1 MSVKQF
7 GARVGRFLSQ
17 PLVIAILAA
26 AFSALVIPE
35 LTRQWQ
41 DTQNERDLKQS
52 LLEQISTSGTAAL
65 SHGLSLADG
74 QLLAAGG
81 QPGES
86 HGNVYQGLRDAWF
99 TDRADARSR
108 ILVYFPSLYTCWYSF
123 DHAVADYLSLG
134 AGDRSASRIG
144 DLRNYV
150 ASDFARSY
158 VRPNAPDGCKPLAA
172 LPSAVQNR
180 FAQLKAIRI
189 WAALALPGQDRKST
203 TRFRN
208 AYAILGEE
216 MDTAMER
223 VVDTIVKAHA
233 QGFSHGIFGL

>member
-1 MSVKQF
+1 MKGF
-7 GARVGRFLSQ
+7 WGRVGRFLSQ

-35 LTRQWQ
+35 VTRQWQ
-41 DTQNERDLKQS
+41 DTQSERDLKQR

-74 QLLAAGG
+74 QLIAAGG

-86 HGNVYQGLRDAWF
+86 HGDVYQGLRNTWF

-108 ILVYFPSLYTCWYSF
+108 ILVYFPGLYTCWYSF

-134 AGDRSASRIG
+134 AGDRSHSRIA
-144 DLRNYV
+144 DLQRYV
-150 ASDFARSY
+150 GGDFAGSY
-158 VRPNAPDGCKPLAA
+158 VDSTVPDGCKPLAE

-180 FAQLKAIRI
+180 FKQLKDISI
-189 WAALALPGQDRKST
+189 WQALALPGQDKSST
-203 TRFRN
+203 TKFRN

-216 MDTAMER
+216 MDIAMER
-223 VVDTIVKAHA
+223 VVDTIVKADA

>member
-1 MSVKQF
+1 VKLF
-7 GARVGRFLSQ
+7 WGRVGRLLSQ

-26 AFSALVIPE
+26 AFSAFFIPE

-41 DTQNERDLKQS
+41 DTQSERDLKQR
-52 LLEQISTSGTAAL
+52 LLEQISTSGTAAV

-74 QLLAAGG
+74 KLVAAGG

-86 HGNVYQGLRDAWF
+86 HGDVYQALRDTWF

-134 AGDRSASRIG
+134 AGDRSPARIA
-144 DLRNYV
+144 DLQKYV
-150 ASDFARSY
+150 GNDFARSY
-158 VRPNAPDGCKPLAA
+158 VDPTAPDGCKPLAQ
-172 LPSAVQNR
+172 LPSAVQTR
-180 FAQLKAIRI
+180 FAQLKAIST
-189 WAALALPGQDRKST
+189 WKALTLRGTDTKST
-203 TRFRN
+203 AKFRN

-216 MDTAMER
+216 MDIAMER

-233 QGFSHGIFGL
+233 QGFSHGVFGL

>member
-1 MSVKQF
+1 MKLKEF
-7 GARVGRFLSQ
+7 WTRVGRLLSQ

-26 AFSALVIPE
+26 AFGALVIPE

-52 LLEQISTSGTAAL
+52 LLEQISTSGTAAV

-74 QLLAAGG
+74 QFLAAGG

-86 HGNVYQGLRDAWF
+86 HGNVYQGLRDTWF

-123 DHAVADYLSLG
+123 DHAIADYLSLG
-134 AGDRSASRIG
+134 GGDRSASRIAALQSYIG
-144 DLRNYV
+144 
-150 ASDFARSY
+150 SDFAKSY
-158 VRPNAPDGCKPLAA
+158 VDPTAQDGCRPLAG
-172 LPSAVQNR
+172 LPSAVQIR
-180 FAQLKAIRI
+180 FRQLKEVSK
-189 WAALALPGQDRKST
+189 WEALAFPGQDKRST
-203 TRFRN
+203 TKFRN
-208 AYAILGEE
+208 AYAILAEE
-216 MDTAMER
+216 MDIATER

-233 QGFSHGIFGL
+233 QGFSHGIFGF